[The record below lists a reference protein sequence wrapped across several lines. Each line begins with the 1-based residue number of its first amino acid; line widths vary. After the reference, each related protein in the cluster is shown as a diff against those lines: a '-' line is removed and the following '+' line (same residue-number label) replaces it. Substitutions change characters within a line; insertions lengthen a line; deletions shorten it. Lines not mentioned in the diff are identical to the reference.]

1 MLRTA
6 KGERYLQ
13 RAILR
18 AVLLSLTLG
27 PLLALP
33 AVAQE
38 EPGAPQAE
46 PGAPQAEPPADPG
59 EGPPSEKVKRLRRQ
73 RYAQAGGVDPCMTP
87 DPGFGIYD
95 GWSRA
100 PTIGQ
105 MIAPQKGGLTRNGG
119 FDLIVHFH
127 GHHPIRK
134 EFVKQ
139 AKGIVLLGIDLGIG
153 SQPYADTFASP
164 QAFTRLLASV
174 EAEMARRSG
183 RQKTY
188 VRKLALS
195 AWSAGYGAI
204 GQILRQPAGQKVD
217 AVILL
222 DSVHTGYADRAHTQ
236 LRTPALEPFVQ
247 FAKQAAKGSRLMF
260 QSYSAIIPPGY
271 ASTQEVAHHVIAE
284 LGGKPRPR
292 KGNGVLGLQ
301 MFERYDR
308 GGYHAQGYHGQDK
321 PDHCAHLGLMT
332 TVLKQHLEPRWRSPK
347 GWRDPQAVSEDKQRA
362 RVGGRTHQVTSGQ
375 SLGLIARKYGTTV
388 EALRAANG
396 LRRGKPIQPGD
407 ELIIPESAKL
417 PAEAEPQKAKRKP
430 ETKASDKPQTKR
442 QKEKRPARKVL
453 RLPPGAK
460 RHVVAPGQS
469 LRAIAKRYRITVD
482 ELRKANRMS
491 PTESRLHPGD
501 ELIIPPSNA
510 GKSKR

>member
-6 KGERYLQ
+6 KPERYPHPRL
-13 RAILR
+13 AWR
-18 AVLLSLTLG
+18 AVLRAALLSVVLG

-33 AVAQE
+33 AAAQA
-38 EPGAPQAE
+38 PGAPLAE
-46 PGAPQAEPPADPG
+46 PAADPG
-59 EGPPSEKVKRLRRQ
+59 EGPPSEKVKQLRRR
-73 RYAQAGGVDPCMTP
+73 RYVQAGGVDPCMTP
-87 DPGFGIYD
+87 DPGWGIYD
-95 GWSRA
+95 RWSRA

-105 MIAPQKGGLTRNGG
+105 MIAPQQGGLTRGGG

-127 GHHPIRK
+127 GHYPIRK

-139 AKGIVLLGIDLGIG
+139 AKGIVLVAIDLGIG
-153 SQPYADTFASP
+153 SQPYADAFASP
-164 QAFTRLLASV
+164 QAFTKLLASV
-174 EAEMARRSG
+174 EAEMARRTG
-183 RQKTY
+183 RKKAY

-204 GQILRQPAGQKVD
+204 GQILGQPAGQKVD

-236 LRTPALEPFVQ
+236 LRTQALEPFVK
-247 FAKQAAKGSRLMF
+247 FAKRAAAGSRLMF
-260 QSYSAIIPPGY
+260 QSYSSIIPPGY

-292 KGNGVLGLQ
+292 QGNGVLGLR

-308 GGYHAQGYHGQDK
+308 GSYHARGYHGQDK

-332 TVLKQHLEPRWRSPK
+332 TVLKQYLQRRWRSPK
-347 GWRDPQAVSEDKQRA
+347 GWRGRQAVSQDKQRA
-362 RVGGRTHQVTSGQ
+362 RTGGRIHRVTSGQ

-388 EALRAANG
+388 DALRTANG

-407 ELIIPESAKL
+407 ELIIPESAKK
-417 PAEAEPQKAKRKP
+417 PAQAEPQKAKRKP
-430 ETKASDKPQTKR
+430 ETKARDKPQAKR
-442 QKEKRPARKVL
+442 RKEKRQARKVD

-482 ELRKANRMS
+482 ELRQANRMS
-491 PTESRLHPGD
+491 PTESRIHPGD
-501 ELIIPPSNA
+501 ELIIPPRKA
-510 GKSKR
+510 RKSKR